1 MGLIE
6 EARRIKE
13 IHPNYLILYKSGAFY
28 KAFGKDSYLLGMLLN
43 YDIRIVNNNVAMCGF
58 PLKSIFKVRT
68 KIEDKEI
75 NYMII
80 EPRNNYDVEVKED
93 FGNLNEYDKLFEK
106 AYSQNKRKKKISHI
120 SEELTLLI
128 ESPNFKEIIRKIEDL
143 LDETRQVQNN

>member
-1 MGLIE
+1 MGLIA
-6 EARRIKE
+6 EAKRIKE
-13 IHPNYLILYKSGAFY
+13 VHPNYLILYKSGAFY
-28 KAFGKDSYLLGMLLN
+28 KAFGKDAYLLSMLLD

-58 PLKSIFKVRT
+58 PLKSNFKVRA

-80 EPRNNYDVEVKED
+80 DPRNNYDVEIKED
-93 FGNLNEYDKLFEK
+93 FGNLNEYEIQFEK

-128 ESPNFKEIIRKIEDL
+128 ESPNFKETVRKIEDI
-143 LDETRQVQNN
+143 LDEAREIQDS